1 MSRSKTI
8 IDRKKLNDLIRE
20 KGGSRR
26 IFEQLRQ
33 DLEDFDAL
41 DRLARSGYSGL
52 TQNRLLYGSDRKEG
66 DDGNYTPFFLIESIF
81 LSRILD
87 VTLAEIVDQ
96 QHAEVFSGTGID
108 TYARTVRFDDVEN
121 ESQSEDLAEEQ
132 LVRYFIEKEK
142 GERIVVVQEF
152 PSALYI
158 DNKLQAE
165 RYEKLLRSTSTST
178 EYYPLRSMLNF
189 VLSPVTRFGC
199 VEKQGILDRMLRMLN
214 EGHRHIYFF
223 DHSQDSFPGNFAS
236 MNIVNRED
244 LLIFLISVPNMVLE
258 VRNPDMLRSI
268 LTYFRSRQNKQLL
281 SSLTS
286 EMLIEIA
293 MNAISNNKNG
303 KNIDPQSFLTLCDQ
317 SGINSSE
324 IQIIADQFA

>member
-20 KGGSRR
+20 KGGSKR
-26 IFEQLRQ
+26 IFERLRQ

-96 QHAEVFSGTGID
+96 QHAEAFSGTGID
-108 TYARTVRFDDVEN
+108 TYARTVRFDGVDADNEN
-121 ESQSEDLAEEQ
+121 RAEEQ
-132 LVRYFIEKEK
+132 LVRYFIEKEE

-158 DNKLQAE
+158 DNQFQAE
-165 RYEKLLRSTSTST
+165 RYQILLKSTSTST

-189 VLSPVTRFGC
+189 VLSPVTRFDRA
-199 VEKQGILDRMLRMLN
+199 EKKGILDRMLRMLN

-223 DHSQDSFPGNFAS
+223 DHSRDSFPGNFAS

-258 VRNPDMLRSI
+258 VRNPEMLRSI

-286 EMLIEIA
+286 EMLIEVA
-293 MNAISNNKNG
+293 MKAVSDNKNG
-303 KNIDPQSFLTLCDQ
+303 TNIDHHSFLDLCDQ